1 MKPCQ
6 NRNGHI
12 QYLTKVIHID
22 FESWKN
28 KQLCDSVCNDG
39 ENDAAADDDDGVGDG
54 DNGDDVED
62 IHENDDAGDG
72 DNNENLEKD
81 NHDNDDDN

>member
-1 MKPCQ
+1 MLEQ
-6 NRNGHI
+6 EWS
-12 QYLTKVIHID
+12 YLVFSKVIHID
-22 FESWKN
+22 LESWK
-28 KQLCDSVCNDG
+28 KKKLCDSVCNDG
-39 ENDAAADDDDGVGDG
+39 ENDAAAADDDDGVGDG